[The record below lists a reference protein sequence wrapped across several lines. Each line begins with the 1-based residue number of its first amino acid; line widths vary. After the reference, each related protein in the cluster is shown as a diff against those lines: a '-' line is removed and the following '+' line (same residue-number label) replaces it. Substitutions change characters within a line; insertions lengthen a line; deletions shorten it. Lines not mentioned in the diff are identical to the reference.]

1 MSNSRKGKK
10 VSFYYPKKIQGV
22 NLPEGSDI
30 SSKKKRQVRLAR
42 LSDAILGRKAT
53 VALGN
58 TTVDIARG
66 ASQAIGMVIG
76 DPHMRDR
83 TQLRDLVPIKLLI
96 SARVHRLS
104 FSHPSLDI
112 NSVLYD
118 TGKKS
123 MRKNSRHHKGNIIS
137 NYSSYRNSMTS
148 LVRAEQHRLSRDG
161 IIEGIL
167 TYFLSFLKKWLFS
180 NTCLI

>member
-1 MSNSRKGKK
+1 MSGRKGKK
-10 VSFYYPKKIQGV
+10 VSFNYPKNIQGV
-22 NLPEGSDI
+22 NLPEGSGI
-30 SSKKKRQVRLAR
+30 SSTKKRQVRLAR

-58 TTVDIARG
+58 TTVEIARG

-76 DPHMRDR
+76 DPHMKDR

-112 NSVLYD
+112 NAVLHD

-123 MRKNSRHHKGNIIS
+123 FRKNGKRSGTEISTS

-161 IIEGIL
+161 IIEGI
-167 TYFLSFLKKWLFS
+167 TTFSFFNRRLCS
-180 NTCLI
+180 I